1 MIHAYNDDFLPTIQ
15 EKLGSMFEIA
25 VLKKNIPIDDFADR
39 FLNSSVCHAFETAD
53 PMLALGKSAIE
64 LLSIV
69 LSDTPTAMET
79 DSYASP
85 EYWAGYTLAY
95 MQWYFNK
102 PYSELVAAF
111 PCNELLA
118 HYFPYHEMDIRQSV
132 DLFASK
138 LKPTCALKSLRMAK
152 HLSQRDLSLLSG
164 VPVRNIKAYEQGK
177 VEIGKA
183 QAETLYALSK
193 VLNCSIEDLI
203 L

>member
-15 EKLGSMFEIA
+15 SKLASMFEIA
-25 VLKKNIPIDDFADR
+25 VLKKNIPIDGFAQR
-39 FLNSSVCHAFETAD
+39 FLASSVCHAFETAD
-53 PMLALGKSAIE
+53 PVLALGKSAIE
-64 LLSIV
+64 LLGMV
-69 LSDTPTAMET
+69 LDEVPDAVQT

-85 EYWAGYTLAY
+85 EYWVGYTLAY

-102 PYSELVAAF
+102 PYSELIAAF
-111 PCNELLA
+111 PCGELLT
-118 HYFPYHEMDIRQSV
+118 HYFPYHEMDIRQAV
-132 DLFASK
+132 DLFLSK
-138 LKPTCALKSLRMAK
+138 LHPVCPLKRLRAAK

-177 VEIGKA
+177 IAISKA

>member
-53 PMLALGKSAIE
+53 PVLALGKSADE
-64 LLSIV
+64 LLAIV
-69 LSDTPTAMET
+69 LGETPCATEI

-111 PCNELLA
+111 PCGELLA
-118 HYFPYHEMDIRQSV
+118 HYFPYHEMDIRQSI
-132 DLFASK
+132 DLFLSK
-138 LKPTCALKSLRMAK
+138 LHPVCPLKRFRTAK
-152 HLSQRDLSLLSG
+152 HLSQRGLSLLSD
-164 VPVRNIKAYEQGK
+164 VPVRNIKAYEQG
-177 VEIGKA
+177 EIDISKA
-183 QAETLYALSK
+183 QAETLYALAK

>member
-15 EKLGSMFEIA
+15 GKLASMFEIA
-25 VLKKNIPIDDFADR
+25 VLKKHIPIDDFAER
-39 FLNSSVCHAFETAD
+39 FLTSTVCYAFETAD
-53 PMLALGKSAIE
+53 PVLVLGKSAIE

-69 LSDTPTAMET
+69 LSDTPNTTET

-85 EYWAGYTLAY
+85 EYWVGYTLAY

-111 PCNELLA
+111 PCAELLA
-118 HYFPYHEMDIRQSV
+118 HYFPYHEMDIRQSI
-132 DLFASK
+132 DLFLSK
-138 LKPTCALKSLRMAK
+138 LHPVCPLKRLRSAK

-164 VPVRNIKAYEQGK
+164 VPVRNIKAYERG
-177 VEIGKA
+177 EIDISKT